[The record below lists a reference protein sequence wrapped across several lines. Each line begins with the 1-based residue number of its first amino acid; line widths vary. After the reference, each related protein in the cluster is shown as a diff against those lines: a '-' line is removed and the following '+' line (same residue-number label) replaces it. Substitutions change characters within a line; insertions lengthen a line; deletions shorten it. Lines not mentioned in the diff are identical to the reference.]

1 MCVPFL
7 GVRYI
12 SINDG
17 YDSNDYKGVTS
28 GMDVVIR
35 NIVYASY
42 SKDLSVKTT
51 TAKLQMMKQGKYV
64 GSIAPY
70 GYQFHPTIRNKL
82 AIDPESASVVRRI
95 FDLALAGK
103 KTRQIAEILNIDGIL
118 TPGSYFRLKHPG
130 QNRFQKRKESNGW
143 NYHTVLGIL
152 HQYEYTGATVGHK
165 RSKAAVNVKKALPN
179 KKEDWIVVENMHE
192 AIVTHEEF
200 QKVQEILKLGRKR
213 GSHGIQ
219 EYPLKGVVRCAEC
232 HRIMTRRTGR
242 KGAVYYL
249 CDKSASDPGASCP
262 RGKHFMETDIEQVVL
277 HAIQQML
284 TLYRQKENQK
294 TALQFTRTGRINAC
308 MAELTRLQQLQ
319 ERYRQEKLTLYE
331 GYIAGDCSKERYLK
345 KKAEVDK
352 TVQELDEDV
361 KKQESA
367 LAALEEEA
375 HTSENPLLELSRQYR
390 DTPSLTKEMVRGFI
404 QDIYIYPDSQIE
416 IVWKFRDCFA
426 DLTDNQTEE
435 TEDNYGTDIQR

>member
-1 MCVPFL
+1 M
-7 GVRYI
+7 
-12 SINDG
+12 
-17 YDSNDYKGVTS
+17 
-28 GMDVVIR
+28 
-35 NIVYASY
+35 
-42 SKDLSVKTT
+42 
-51 TAKLQMMKQGKYV
+51 
-64 GSIAPY
+64 
-70 GYQFHPTIRNKL
+70 
-82 AIDPESASVVRRI
+82 
-95 FDLALAGK
+95 
-103 KTRQIAEILNIDGIL
+103 
-118 TPGSYFRLKHPG
+118 
-130 QNRFQKRKESNGW
+130 
-143 NYHTVLGIL
+143 
-152 HQYEYTGATVGHK
+152 
-165 RSKAAVNVKKALPN
+165 
-179 KKEDWIVVENMHE
+179 
-192 AIVTHEEF
+192 
-200 QKVQEILKLGRKR
+200 QEILKLGRKR

-294 TALQFTRTGRINAC
+294 TALQFTRTCRINAC

>member
-1 MCVPFL
+1 M
-7 GVRYI
+7 
-12 SINDG
+12 
-17 YDSNDYKGVTS
+17 
-28 GMDVVIR
+28 
-35 NIVYASY
+35 
-42 SKDLSVKTT
+42 
-51 TAKLQMMKQGKYV
+51 
-64 GSIAPY
+64 
-70 GYQFHPTIRNKL
+70 
-82 AIDPESASVVRRI
+82 
-95 FDLALAGK
+95 
-103 KTRQIAEILNIDGIL
+103 
-118 TPGSYFRLKHPG
+118 
-130 QNRFQKRKESNGW
+130 
-143 NYHTVLGIL
+143 LGIL

-331 GYIAGDCSKERYLK
+331 SYIAGDCSKERYLK
-345 KKAEVDK
+345 KKAEIDK

-375 HTSENPLLELSRQYR
+375 HTSENPLRELSRHYQ